1 MSKEFEY
8 LSEGIDNVVQQAFE
22 NGVLSERK
30 RVLSII
36 AKEARSKVVGWE
48 KTDWIVALINGDDK

>member
-22 NGVLSERK
+22 NGVLSERT
-30 RVLSII
+30 RILAII
-36 AKEARSKVVGWE
+36 AEEAKSQAAGWSKS
-48 KTDWIVALINGDDK
+48 DWIVALIEGRDK

>member
-22 NGVLSERK
+22 NGVKTERL
-30 RVLSII
+30 RVLTII
-36 AKEARSKVVGWE
+36 AEEAKASKGGMS
-48 KTDWIVALINGDDK
+48 KSDWIVALINGDDK